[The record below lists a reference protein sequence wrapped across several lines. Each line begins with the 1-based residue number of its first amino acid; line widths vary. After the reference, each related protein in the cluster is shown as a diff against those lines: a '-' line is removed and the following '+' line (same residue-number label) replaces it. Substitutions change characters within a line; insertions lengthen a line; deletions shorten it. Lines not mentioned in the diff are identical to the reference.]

1 MTLIDDFFLEMSSAE
16 RAAYL
21 ARQRA
26 PRHPLQQPSRGGES
40 QRTPQGGSS
49 GAAGDGRTSST
60 EGR

>member
-1 MTLIDDFFLEMSSAE
+1 MSLASDDFLDLTPAE

-40 QRTPQGGSS
+40 QRTVRGGSS
-49 GAAGDGRTSST
+49 GAAGDGRTSET